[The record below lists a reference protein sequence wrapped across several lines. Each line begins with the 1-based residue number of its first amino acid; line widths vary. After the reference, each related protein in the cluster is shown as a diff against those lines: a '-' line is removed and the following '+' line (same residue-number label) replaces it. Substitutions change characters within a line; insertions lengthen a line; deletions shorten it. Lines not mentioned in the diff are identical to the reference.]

1 MKKEDIII
9 IIISCAAA
17 GAVLLNCATQY
28 KTRGAGETTEGNDI
42 MMMAVQKNSILYPSV
57 PLLSLAA
64 S

>member
-1 MKKEDIII
+1 MKKEDII

-42 MMMAVQKNSILYPSV
+42 MMAVQKNSILYPSV